1 MRIVLACLLLAGC
14 ASANDISQL
23 DSAQLEGVSVA
34 ALCKPYVQGPNVA
47 AERHRRGL
55 SDCSLADQVC
65 IRAHIPAGTL
75 GYAQCRNKALLEA
88 NSDCYFDG
96 PTTGRLAP
104 PVIGKQVIC
113 NGRPP

>member
-14 ASANDISQL
+14 ASVNDISQL
-23 DSAQLEGVSVA
+23 DSAQLESVSVA

-47 AERHRRGL
+47 AERDRRGL

-65 IRAHIPAGTL
+65 IRAHIPAGTP

-88 NSDCYFDG
+88 NSDCYFNG
-96 PTTGRLAP
+96 PDMGRLAQA
-104 PVIGKQVIC
+104 VVSKQVIC
-113 NGRPP
+113 NGPPP